1 MATREEMLAQ
11 ALQHHRAG
19 RLAEADLFYRQIL
32 HDWPTSAEA
41 LHLFGVLLAQLKQHE
56 AAAQLIGRAI
66 ELKPRQG
73 DFHASYGNVL
83 YLQGKLRE
91 GADSYKLAMFH
102 SYIKHMPF
110 GFDEILERASKP
122 FREFNVAGADTD
134 IGAYKSQTLQD
145 LFLDRWVFRGFRDG
159 CFIDIGAHDGIT
171 LSNTWF
177 FEKTRAWNGVCVE
190 PNPVVFK
197 RLAANRRCKALNCC
211 ISDKPETVE
220 FRKITGY
227 SEMLSGIA
235 AKYDLLHRK
244 RIEDE
249 LKEHGGSSEIIE
261 MRARTF
267 GDIAAESGLSEITYV
282 SIDTEGG
289 ELAILQS
296 IDFERIFVHA
306 LTVECNLN
314 RPEPM
319 ISVMRESNFELIKS
333 LGPDLLFL
341 NRGSPFFAPYDQLR
355 NA

>member
-32 HDWPTSAEA
+32 HDWPTSAEG
-41 LHLFGVLLAQLKQHE
+41 LHLFGVLLAQSSQHE
-56 AAAQLIGRAI
+56 AAAQLIERAI

-91 GADSYKLAMFH
+91 GADSYKLAMYH
-102 SYIKHMPF
+102 TYIKHMPF
-110 GFDEILERASKP
+110 GFEEILERASKP
-122 FREFNVAGADTD
+122 FKEFEAAGAETD

-145 LFLDRWVFRGFRDG
+145 LFLDRWVFRGHREG

-177 FEKTRAWNGVCVE
+177 FEKARTWHGICVE

-197 RLAANRRCKALNCC
+197 RLAANRRCKVLNCC
-211 ISDKPETVE
+211 ISDKSEIVE

-235 AKYDLLHRK
+235 AKYNPQHQK

-261 MRARTF
+261 MPARTF
-267 GDIAAESGLSEITYV
+267 GDIAAETGLSEVTYV

-289 ELAILQS
+289 ELSILQS
-296 IDFERIFVHA
+296 IDFRQIFVHA

-314 RPEPM
+314 QQEPM
-319 ISVMRESNFELIKS
+319 ISVMRENKFELIKS

-341 NRGSPFFAPYDQLR
+341 NRRSPFFPPYNRLR